1 MNKQNIRCSIAM
13 ATYNGEQ
20 YIKEQI
26 DSILINMKEN
36 DELIISDDGSKD
48 KTKQIITEYQKKDKR
63 IKLIEGPHKGVKRNF
78 ANAIEKAKGKYIFL
92 SDQDDIWKK
101 NKIDK
106 VLQVF
111 KKENCVVVTHDAQV
125 INSKLETVIP
135 SFFEYRKC
143 GSGFIK
149 NIRKNTYIGCCMAFD
164 SKIKDKIL
172 PIPNNIEM
180 HDQWIGL
187 IGEKNGKSIFYKE
200 KLIEYRRHGAI
211 VSQMKHYGLA
221 KMIKNRIVFLK
232 EYNLRR
238 KFCEKS

>member
-1 MNKQNIRCSIAM
+1 MNKQNIRCSIVM

-48 KTKQIITEYQKKDKR
+48 KTKQIIAEYQNKDKR
-63 IKLIEGPHKGVKRNF
+63 IKLIEGPHKGVKQNF
-78 ANAIEKAKGKYIFL
+78 ANAIEKANGKYIFL

-101 NKIDK
+101 DKIDK

-111 KKENCVVVTHDAQV
+111 KTENCVVVTHDAQV

-149 NIRKNTYIGCCMAFD
+149 NIWKNTYIGCCMAFD

-200 KLIEYRRHGAI
+200 KLIEYRRHDAN

>member
-1 MNKQNIRCSIAM
+1 MEKQKVRCSIVM

-36 DELIISDDGSKD
+36 DELIISDDGSTD
-48 KTKQIITEYQKKDKR
+48 NTKQILIEYQNKDKR
-63 IKLIEGPHKGVKRNF
+63 IKIIEGPHKGVKQNF
-78 ANAIEKAKGKYIFL
+78 ANAIVNANGKYFFL
-92 SDQDDIWKK
+92 SDQDDIWR
-101 NKIDK
+101 NDKIDK
-106 VLQVF
+106 VLEIF
-111 KKENCVVVTHDAQV
+111 ERENCVVVTHDAQV
-125 INSKLETVIP
+125 INSKLEIVLP

-149 NIRKNTYIGCCMAFD
+149 NIWKNTYIGCCMAFD

-187 IGEKNGKSIFYKE
+187 IGEKNGKSIFLKE
-200 KLIEYRRHGAI
+200 KLIEYRRHDNN
-211 VSQMKHYGLA
+211 VSKLQHYGLI
-221 KMIKNRIVFLK
+221 KMIKNRITLLK
-232 EYNLRR
+232 ELRKR
-238 KFCEKS
+238 KIL

>member
-1 MNKQNIRCSIAM
+1 MYKQNIRCSVVM

-20 YIKEQI
+20 YLKEQI
-26 DSILINMKEN
+26 DSILMNMKEN

-48 KTKQIITEYQKKDKR
+48 NTKQIIMEYLNNDKR
-63 IKLIEGPHKGVKRNF
+63 IKLVEGPHKGVKQNF
-78 ANAIEKAKGKYIFL
+78 ANAIANANGKYIFL
-92 SDQDDIWKK
+92 SDQDDIWEK

-106 VLQVF
+106 ILKVF

-125 INSKLETVIP
+125 INSKQEIVIP

-149 NIRKNTYIGCCMAFD
+149 NIWKNTYIGCCMAFD
-164 SKIKDKIL
+164 AKIKNRIL

-187 IGEKNGKSIFYKE
+187 IGEKNGKSIFLKE
-200 KLIEYRRHGAI
+200 KLIKYRRHDNN
-211 VSQMKHYGLA
+211 VSKLQHHGLI
-221 KMIKNRIVFLK
+221 KMIKNRVILLK
-232 EYNLRR
+232 ELRKR
-238 KFCEKS
+238 KIL